1 MGVSLWPGAALGLSV
16 RQHPV
21 IGPRVRG
28 LETES
33 QQDWVACWVAGVSIL
48 AVPPAPRSQALPC
61 LVLLLLLGTEAGDP
75 AKCAPPLTALPAPP
89 RPAFT
94 QSFFR
99 PWSPTRHCHQV
110 LSLGTCLSSAKF
122 FFAGGDLEKAESR
135 CQLLP
140 AVADSMSPRHPDRV
154 LGPPTLG
161 RAAARPGSLHAPAG
175 AGPRQSTPGPPA
187 GAGCANLG
195 RHSVQQAQGG
205 NRARGAVGHSERVP
219 ERQRLVPALRAA
231 GTLCNRDLAS
241 QFQQLWTGSW
251 AAREKITVSSHTEK
265 VY

>member
-135 CQLLP
+135 CQLPP
-140 AVADSMSPRHPDRV
+140 AVADSMSPRQA
-154 LGPPTLG
+154 LLPP
-161 RAAARPGSLHAPAG
+161 RPGPGAPHTGTRGCPPRLSARTCWGRTEAVDAG
-175 AGPRQSTPGPPA
+175 SSRRRRLCQPGETL
-187 GAGCANLG
+187 C
-195 RHSVQQAQGG
+195 S
-205 NRARGAVGHSERVP
+205 
-219 ERQRLVPALRAA
+219 A
-231 GTLCNRDLAS
+231 GTRWK
-241 QFQQLWTGSW
+241 Q
-251 AAREKITVSSHTEK
+251 SSGCGRPF
-265 VY
+265 